1 MTDFI
6 SFHLISS
13 HFISPSSALYTQAT
27 RACSQLGDG
36 TRQILMRCSTVVVA
50 NVVVCLGERRV
61 ILPWPWLCRLFLRRE
76 EQGNKKAL
84 YFPGTG
90 AASGGFGTLLFSA
103 RSLRICPAWPG
114 PFAPLSSPP
123 KKKEPFDFLAQLTV
137 GTAPLHC
144 SRVSPCR
151 EEREGGIGLLMLRL
165 QFASAAAVGA
175 VALQRG
181 CE

>member
-1 MTDFI
+1 
-6 SFHLISS
+6 
-13 HFISPSSALYTQAT
+13 
-27 RACSQLGDG
+27 
-36 TRQILMRCSTVVVA
+36 MRCSTVVVA

-123 KKKEPFDFLAQLTV
+123 QKKKSPLIFWRSSLLALLPSIV
-137 GTAPLHC
+137 VVCLRAEK
-144 SRVSPCR
+144 R
-151 EEREGGIGLLMLRL
+151 EREGGIGLLMLRL
-165 QFASAAAVGA
+165 QFAGAAAVGA

-181 CE
+181 CG

>member
-1 MTDFI
+1 
-6 SFHLISS
+6 
-13 HFISPSSALYTQAT
+13 
-27 RACSQLGDG
+27 
-36 TRQILMRCSTVVVA
+36 MRCSTVVVA

-90 AASGGFGTLLFSA
+90 AASGRFGTLLFFRAQSA
-103 RSLRICPAWPG
+103 NMPCPAQPG
-114 PFAPLSSPP
+114 PAPLPLCLPP
-123 KKKEPFDFLAQLTV
+123 QKKKSPLIFWRSSLLALLPSIV
-137 GTAPLHC
+137 VVCLRAEK
-144 SRVSPCR
+144 R
-151 EEREGGIGLLMLRL
+151 EREGGIGLLMLRL

>member
-1 MTDFI
+1 
-6 SFHLISS
+6 
-13 HFISPSSALYTQAT
+13 
-27 RACSQLGDG
+27 
-36 TRQILMRCSTVVVA
+36 MRCSTVVVA

-90 AASGGFGTLLFSA
+90 AASGRFGTLLFFRAQSA
-103 RSLRICPAWPG
+103 NMPSLARPLCPFVFPA
-114 PFAPLSSPP
+114 P

-151 EEREGGIGLLMLRL
+151 EERERERE
-165 QFASAAAVGA
+165 
-175 VALQRG
+175 ALG
-181 CE
+181 C